1 MERQLDIQLNKLKK
15 RLIKMSSLVDEQV
28 NNALTAIENEDLKLA
43 KLVIEQDDQVD
54 KYDVKIE
61 KTCQKIFALNQP
73 VAMDLRLIM
82 SAMSLDMN
90 LERIGDNAVNIAEY
104 IIKIKKKPAFIERTK
119 FTEMS
124 RLSKEMVK
132 TAIDSFIEN
141 NADYARTVIEMEDD
155 MDRLDK
161 ENQSILVDIM
171 KESQENVEAG
181 VAMLGISR
189 TMERLGDLATNI
201 SEDVYFIVEAH
212 LIKHRYEK
220 YLFSDDE
227 DEGKEVGPDE

>member
-1 MERQLDIQLNKLKK
+1 MERQLDIQLTKLKK
-15 RLIKMSSLVDEQV
+15 RLIKMSSLVDEQI

-104 IIKIKKKPAFIERTK
+104 IIKMKKKPAFIERTK
-119 FTEMS
+119 FQEMS

-201 SEDVYFIVEAH
+201 AEDVYFIVEAH
-212 LIKHRYEK
+212 LIKHKYEK
-220 YLFSDDE
+220 YLFSDEE
-227 DEGKEVGPDE
+227 DEGKEVSPDE